1 MFYILFSL
9 EIKNREKF
17 FRQSKNQRIYIGDN
31 NDSQFIEDQNIKK
44 VRFKDGIDEA
54 STNMIIDLDLPPNM
68 YQKDKL
74 LGRGELSKSSKTSD
88 GSIDEN
94 KGKFELLEG
103 DVKRSMVNGIF
114 LTALNKS
121 YSRGCR
127 RWFF

>member
-68 YQKDKL
+68 Y
-74 LGRGELSKSSKTSD
+74 
-88 GSIDEN
+88 
-94 KGKFELLEG
+94 
-103 DVKRSMVNGIF
+103 
-114 LTALNKS
+114 
-121 YSRGCR
+121 
-127 RWFF
+127 